1 MSSTLLETQIL
12 PGRSGLRFLDAYSGQ
27 PIVDGLRCALYRRR
41 DGRLLATG
49 VLTPAGVHH
58 WPDLAASW
66 RSEFVSPPLPPA
78 AGDAEVIVDDRLN
91 RYLPLRLLWP
101 PEPAADSAPIASL
114 TLASAPQRTPPSGA
128 AAVHALLADQAGN
141 PAAWARVVATDRQS
155 RSTVGMSDDGGRLTL
170 YLPFP
175 RPERRSASSPP
186 DSPPAAPT
194 IAALISLRVFHD
206 PQVAREA
213 RAAAQRGPR
222 GSDPLIAPRLSGWA
236 AQPEVRALAR
246 LGASDPCGPLRLSPD
261 QPSVPVTAGL
271 PPNRSEL
278 RLAPL

>member
-66 RSEFVSPPLPPA
+66 HSEFVSPPLPPA

-101 PEPAADSAPIASL
+101 PEATADSAPIASL
-114 TLASAPQRTPPSGA
+114 TGGQPTTRAQKTSSRA
-128 AAVHALLADQAGN
+128 
-141 PAAWARVVATDRQS
+141 S
-155 RSTVGMSDDGGRLTL
+155 RS
-170 YLPFP
+170 
-175 RPERRSASSPP
+175 
-186 DSPPAAPT
+186 
-194 IAALISLRVFHD
+194 
-206 PQVAREA
+206 
-213 RAAAQRGPR
+213 
-222 GSDPLIAPRLSGWA
+222 PRL
-236 AQPEVRALAR
+236 RK
-246 LGASDPCGPLRLSPD
+246 
-261 QPSVPVTAGL
+261 
-271 PPNRSEL
+271 
-278 RLAPL
+278 